1 MSRKEI
7 IEKERKALWSKDIV
21 LKNPNFTQDEI
32 VAFFEL
38 FNLYADQ
45 RRECNMLDIVGTAK
59 TLGFDKKHSI
69 VYEAMVGIAN

>member
-1 MSRKEI
+1 MSKKEI
-7 IEKERKALWSKDIV
+7 IDKERKTMWTKDIV

-45 RRECNMLDIVGTAK
+45 RR
-59 TLGFDKKHSI
+59 
-69 VYEAMVGIAN
+69 